1 MWFRC
6 REDASPPE
14 SGERPALE
22 PVERIKIGA
31 TGANATV
38 VKWFRMPNEDKN
50 IHLSSGANERRTER
64 IGFSI
69 DRSPKGMA
77 DYFTTIR

>member
-22 PVERIKIGA
+22 RVERIKIVA

-38 VKWFRMPNEDKN
+38 VKWFRIQKEDKD
-50 IHLSSGANERRTER
+50 IHPASVG
-64 IGFSI
+64 
-69 DRSPKGMA
+69 
-77 DYFTTIR
+77 